1 MENAVVALQHEVQRK
16 VGRCMLRLQQYERL
30 LKAMVA
36 SMAVAGPPEQLDAV
50 RDRQA
55 DNVRNRT
62 LGALVGM
69 FTEQHLTAASA
80 DAQVGP
86 DEGTGANSPPSDASW
101 VSMHYTITMSPECY
115 AQTKAGLVEL
125 VNLRNDL
132 VHHLIERFDISDED
146 GCHAAS
152 LHLDSCYE
160 RIDGYLQLLK
170 TWTAGAVK
178 AQSLMSSFVQSKAFE
193 DAFVDGI
200 NSDGSV
206 CWSRS
211 SIVECLR
218 LAETA
223 CQVEGWTPLDV
234 AIRLIS
240 KHHRDQTPSKYG
252 CRTWRQVL
260 KQSAQFEVRSVSG
273 SKYEAGQAWYR
284 SYGSSVA

>member
-1 MENAVVALQHEVQRK
+1 MDNAVAVLQHEVQRK
-16 VGRCMLRLQQYERL
+16 LGRCMLRLQQYERL

-62 LGALVGM
+62 LGTLVGM
-69 FTEQHLTAASA
+69 FTEHHLATASE
-80 DAQVGP
+80 DPQVGP
-86 DEGTGANSPPSDASW
+86 DEGTGAKSPFSGASW
-101 VSMHYTITMSPECY
+101 ASMHCTIAMSPKCY

-170 TWTAGAVK
+170 TWTSGAVTV
-178 AQSLMSSFVQSKAFE
+178 QSLMSSFVQSKAFE

-223 CQVEGWTPLDV
+223 CQVEGWTQLDV

-240 KHHRDQTPSKYG
+240 KHHRNQTPSKYG

-260 KQSAQFEVRSVSG
+260 KQSGQFEVRSVSG